1 MYQTTIAYTDGLT
14 ATDSNGTHL
23 RIAGSAPV
31 QAGKKVWTDGK
42 IVYGNVLQGG
52 SPFIPTED
60 YLVYVDHKHN
70 LYRVQGSFAT
80 KIGTAENMIIG
91 GDGLSN
97 YAMLK
102 NGIGYVKKG
111 ALGDEAVADESVA
124 EEYTLCAKMLENG
137 DVLSVCVRPEEC
149 MTKYHLQV
157 NYSHEPMPEMTSYER
172 TWLDTQT
179 GGMWNGTSPGV
190 RKSHE
195 YNLYIK
201 KNGKVTGTIP
211 ISLVKMFWDEIND
224 RLKEM
229 LDGYLDSSP
238 AAAMTP
244 VQYQMNGYKR
254 DNFDLVLFYCRITE
268 ESNVTLYQAATGK
281 ANGRFEYLLY
291 KRRIMAYYS
300 SSGITRKYKTVEASG
315 TTETESFEP
324 QEGQTME
331 IKPSWHEGLVLSAKE
346 GTITFGKT
354 AITWEKNGV
363 KTDVKLV
370 TWKNQGGEVKMYID
384 GQEVEDSYSGSTDTG
399 WNYYYRGIWVTT
411 NTAIGRALTYDMN
424 GSKIGSQDIYSI
436 RYCRTT
442 DYDPSTKAHNIDERS
457 SQPWDCVIDGCRVR
471 YGGNTVLE
479 LEHGECTLPYACYV
493 HNIQK
498 FRGRYYVLCQ
508 NAGSAFAVAV
518 IDKENN
524 IVFPDALRENIEYAR
539 DAWNYGTDIY
549 VQRYE
554 STAFGKYEMYQ
565 SALEYANTHENTLH
579 RYVPATMHMPRV
591 RSASDLKVKAD

>member
-14 ATDSNGTHL
+14 ATDCSGTHL
-23 RIAGSAPV
+23 KIAGSAPV

-102 NGIGYVKKG
+102 DGIGYVKKG
-111 ALGDEAVADESVA
+111 ASEDEAVA

-157 NYSHEPMPEMTSYER
+157 SYSHEPMPEMTSYDR

-190 RKSHE
+190 RKSYE

-201 KNGKVTGTIP
+201 RNGKVTGTIP
-211 ISLVKMFWDEIND
+211 ISMEKEFWNDIND
-224 RLKEM
+224 RLKGM
-229 LDGYLDSSP
+229 LDGYLESTP
-238 AAAMTP
+238 AAAMSP
-244 VQYQMNGYKR
+244 VRYQTNGYKR
-254 DNFDLVLFYCRITE
+254 DNFDLNLFYCRITD
-268 ESNVTLYQAATGK
+268 ESNVTLYQAATGR
-281 ANGRFEYLLY
+281 ATGDFEYLLFK
-291 KRRIMAYYS
+291 KRIITYYS
-300 SSGITRKYKTVEASG
+300 SSGITRKYKMVEASG
-315 TTETESFEP
+315 TTEEEYFDP
-324 QEGQTME
+324 QEGQQRE
-331 IKPSWHEGLVLSAKE
+331 IKAGWNAGLMLFARE
-346 GTITFGKT
+346 GTITFGET

-363 KTDVKLV
+363 KTDVKSV
-370 TWKNQGGEVKMYID
+370 IWKNQGGEVKMYID
-384 GQEVEDSYSGSTDTG
+384 GQEVEDSYSGSRDTG
-399 WNYYYRGIWVTT
+399 WEYHYGGIWVTT
-411 NTAIGRALTYDMN
+411 DTAIGRVTTYDMN
-424 GSKIGSQDIYSI
+424 GSKIGTQDIYST

-442 DYDPSTKAHNIDERS
+442 DYDPSTMAHNLSERS
-457 SQPWDCVIDGCRVR
+457 SQSWDCVIDGCKVR

-479 LEHGECTLPYACYV
+479 LEQGDCTLPYNCYI
-493 HNIQK
+493 HHIQK

-518 IDKENN
+518 IDGENN
-524 IVFPDALRENIEYAR
+524 IVFPDVLRESIER
-539 DAWNYGTDIY
+539 TLDTQGYGTGMY
-549 VQRYE
+549 VIRYE
-554 STAFGKYEMYQ
+554 DLAFGKLQMYQ
-565 SALEYANTHENTLH
+565 SAQEYANTHENTLH

>member
-14 ATDSNGTHL
+14 ATDTNGTHL
-23 RIAGSAPV
+23 KIAGSAPV
-31 QAGKKVWTDGK
+31 QSGKKVWTDGK

-102 NGIGYVKKG
+102 DGIGYVKKG
-111 ALGDEAVADESVA
+111 ASEDEAVA

-157 NYSHEPMPEMTSYER
+157 SYSHEPMPEMTSYDR

-190 RKSHE
+190 RKSYE

-201 KNGKVTGTIP
+201 RNGKVTGTIP
-211 ISLVKMFWDEIND
+211 ISMEKEFWNDIND
-224 RLKEM
+224 RLKGM
-229 LDGYLDSSP
+229 LDGYLESTP
-238 AAAMTP
+238 AAAMSP
-244 VQYQMNGYKR
+244 VRYQTNGYKR
-254 DNFDLVLFYCRITE
+254 DNFDLNLFYCRLTD
-268 ESNVTLYQAATGK
+268 ESNVTLYQEAMGK
-281 ANGRFEYLLY
+281 GQGNFEYLLY
-291 KRRIMAYYS
+291 EQRIIAYYS
-300 SSGITRKYKTVEASG
+300 SSGITRIKKTVEASG
-315 TTETESFEP
+315 ATEAEYFDP
-324 QEGQTME
+324 LEGQQIE
-331 IKPSWHEGLVLSAKE
+331 LKPGWNVGMVLYAKDA
-346 GTITFGKT
+346 TITFGKT
-354 AITWEKNGV
+354 AITWEKDDT
-363 KTDVKLV
+363 KKDVKSV
-370 TWKNQGGEVKMYID
+370 TWKNHGGEVKMYID
-384 GQEVEDSYSGSTDTG
+384 GQEAEDNYSCTRDTG
-399 WNYYYRGIWVTT
+399 WEYYYRGIWVTAS
-411 NTAIGRALTYDMN
+411 TAIGRVTTYDIN
-424 GSKIGSQDIYSI
+424 GSKIGFRDIYSN

-442 DYDPSTKAHNIDERS
+442 DYDPSTKAHNVDERS
-457 SQPWDCVIDGCRVR
+457 SQPWDCVVDGCKVR

-479 LEHGECTLPYACYV
+479 LEQGDCTLPYNCYI
-493 HNIQK
+493 HHIQK

-518 IDKENN
+518 IDGENN
-524 IVFPDALRENIEYAR
+524 IVFPDVLRESIER
-539 DAWNYGTDIY
+539 TLDTQGYGTGMY
-549 VQRYE
+549 VIRYE
-554 STAFGKYEMYQ
+554 DLAFGKLQMYQ
-565 SALEYANTHENTLH
+565 SAQEYANTHENTLH